1 MAEPAERMA
10 SGPRELSPDTKEP
23 QALGAKRKQLLEDE
37 SESGSAVHV
46 PIWHSFFPALI
57 VYPTWSFVMTKTGA
71 WLPAFGSFY
80 PMSVA
85 MLFGSVIAGSM
96 PLGGG
101 VVAFPVVVL
110 FIHFQAEEGRD
121 FSLLIQS
128 IGMSA
133 ASFVILYKKK
143 HLCHTWLIFSFIIC
157 GVQGMLLGFE
167 RPLGKRTVTIGFTTT
182 VTCFAMAFFYNKML
196 SSRKCE
202 GNEGEVPHVNASP
215 WQILQVKQL
224 QHGRGWQLF
233 GRQLPLVLTLLVG
246 LFGLVGGFLSA
257 NHGSGA
263 DMLAYIFGVF
273 VWNYLI
279 PEPARMSE
287 TMMTASSVVIMTAC
301 SLAGSL
307 VRVLTGDISDKVFL
321 CWAACTPVVV
331 IGAPLGAL
339 FLTEHMTLILRRGFF
354 VFVVVMFVSM
364 GIWILSDDLMSWLA
378 VSSALAMTA
387 CGLATHFACFVQ
399 GPQVPASVTEV

>member
-1 MAEPAERMA
+1 MV
-10 SGPRELSPDTKEP
+10 LSE
-23 QALGAKRKQLLEDE
+23 
-37 SESGSAVHV
+37 
-46 PIWHSFFPALI
+46 
-57 VYPTWSFVMTKTGA
+57 
-71 WLPAFGSFY
+71 
-80 PMSVA
+80 
-85 MLFGSVIAGSM
+85 
-96 PLGGG
+96 
-101 VVAFPVVVL
+101 
-110 FIHFQAEEGRD
+110 
-121 FSLLIQS
+121 
-128 IGMSA
+128 
-133 ASFVILYKKK
+133 
-143 HLCHTWLIFSFIIC
+143 
-157 GVQGMLLGFE
+157 
-167 RPLGKRTVTIGFTTT
+167 
-182 VTCFAMAFFYNKML
+182 
-196 SSRKCE
+196 
-202 GNEGEVPHVNASP
+202 
-215 WQILQVKQL
+215 
-224 QHGRGWQLF
+224 
-233 GRQLPLVLTLLVG
+233 
-246 LFGLVGGFLSA
+246 
-257 NHGSGA
+257 